1 MKMSRRAKLAYSL
14 AICMLV
20 LGLTGLNVL
29 LSVQAVALDMDF
41 YMSTWTELDIPG
53 SAGMSLDDLRLT
65 GERLLGYFVGSEAT
79 PQVTAVVEGA
89 HRPVFRE
96 HEIEHLRDVRHLF
109 RLGFRAKRVCWAMVL
124 TGVLLAGW
132 QSGVPGHHEQRD
144 KRRYLYSLSLGLG
157 DLISRSLKVAGL
169 VLVAAT
175 VLLSVPALLDF
186 TRWWTGFH
194 LITFDNDLWRLD
206 SVRLAHQDIPEEFLK
221 RSDAYRS
228 VLRRRHCSLHRY
240 RYALTL
246 FYKQYLPD
254 YGKYNSRS

>member
-206 SVRLAHQDIPEEFLK
+206 PRSDWLIKIFPEEFFSAAVTRIGLY
-221 RSDAYRS
+221 SAAVTAAYI
-228 VLRRRHCSLHRY
+228 VIGMLLRFSISNIS
-240 RYALTL
+240 
-246 FYKQYLPD
+246 PD
-254 YGKYNSRS
+254 YGKYNF